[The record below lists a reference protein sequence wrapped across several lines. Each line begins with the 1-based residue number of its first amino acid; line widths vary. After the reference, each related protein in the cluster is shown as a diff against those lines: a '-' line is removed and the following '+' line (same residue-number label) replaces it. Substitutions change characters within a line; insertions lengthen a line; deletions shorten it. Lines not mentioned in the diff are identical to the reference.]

1 MTKKEIKKELYRL
14 LAKLPEDINLSE
26 WKFINKHLTYE
37 IVNKYI
43 DKTGQAVQLPRFT
56 TEEVKYWVNITE
68 VLQYFNANERSSVE

>member
-1 MTKKEIKKELYRL
+1 MKKEIKKELYRL

-26 WKFINKHLTYE
+26 WKFIDTHLTYE

-43 DKTGQAVQLPRFT
+43 DKTGQAVQLPRIT